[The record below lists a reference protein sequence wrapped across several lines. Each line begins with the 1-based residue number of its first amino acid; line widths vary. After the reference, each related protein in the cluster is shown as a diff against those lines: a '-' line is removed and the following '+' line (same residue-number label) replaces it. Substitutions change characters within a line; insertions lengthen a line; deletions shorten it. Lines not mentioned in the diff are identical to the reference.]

1 MTPSIS
7 EENSGSGSTRTAPR
21 ATVASLHPSESAR
34 CIDGSTEATA
44 MGKRKSHP
52 APTTKAVGLNSK
64 SKSKSKSNSKS
75 KSEYTTTRQDEDENE
90 IEIIVVGS
98 EDEDEDEHDPVSIA
112 TTRTSFQGS
121 TTPPDTTRP
130 RPRPFPLESSKPL
143 RKPTPLATALDPLVL
158 TSSDEDE
165 HDEDE
170 HDDGI
175 VQAATVESIAAK
187 SSSNTLAT
195 TTKRPKPVGS
205 SQLRGTKRGRST
217 MTNTRWQDASAKV
230 KQEERSSRM
239 NRLAFSDSESDD
251 DDDDD
256 DDDLLFAN
264 ASALG
269 KVRSTLLPNLL
280 PKTEA
285 TPVGKVPNP
294 HPPPEAVPTTEAAT
308 SAALDDVDD
317 DYSSSHQSA
326 ARRRHLEEITHKHDR
341 ALQLLLWEIGFGYN
355 IYAHQFEAT
364 RFVAGLVPTFP
375 VPSGMTKG
383 GSETTNETA
392 AAAAAIMAEQSA
404 NGTQFRSRALER
416 TALEFSW
423 RLNNNSNNNNNSN
436 KNNNI
441 PAGDDSRFI
450 LTLPTKGM
458 LLADEMGLGMY
469 ARTHARTLALL
480 LFFVLF
486 LVAMFGAHGFDFH
499 ALVSKLTQSVR
510 PFDSLY

>member
-1 MTPSIS
+1 
-7 EENSGSGSTRTAPR
+7 
-21 ATVASLHPSESAR
+21 
-34 CIDGSTEATA
+34 
-44 MGKRKSHP
+44 
-52 APTTKAVGLNSK
+52 
-64 SKSKSKSNSKS
+64 
-75 KSEYTTTRQDEDENE
+75 
-90 IEIIVVGS
+90 
-98 EDEDEDEHDPVSIA
+98 
-112 TTRTSFQGS
+112 
-121 TTPPDTTRP
+121 
-130 RPRPFPLESSKPL
+130 
-143 RKPTPLATALDPLVL
+143 
-158 TSSDEDE
+158 
-165 HDEDE
+165 
-170 HDDGI
+170 
-175 VQAATVESIAAK
+175 
-187 SSSNTLAT
+187 
-195 TTKRPKPVGS
+195 
-205 SQLRGTKRGRST
+205 
-217 MTNTRWQDASAKV
+217 
-230 KQEERSSRM
+230 M

-256 DDDLLFAN
+256 DDDLVFAN

-280 PKTEA
+280 PNTEA

-308 SAALDDVDD
+308 SAVLDDDD
-317 DYSSSHQSA
+317 DDYYSSSHQSA

-392 AAAAAIMAEQSA
+392 VAAAAIMAEQSA
-404 NGTQFRSRALER
+404 NGTQFRSRTLER

-423 RLNNNSNNNNNSN
+423 RLNNNSNNNSN

-469 ARTHARTLALL
+469 ARTHTCIAFVFCSLPRCCVWGARIRFPCASIETHTIRSSLRFTLLTLHNVKQTIQAKRSKPSPGLPCGTPCRAIPMA
-480 LFFVLF
+480 
-486 LVAMFGAHGFDFH
+486 VATTCPRSSSRPRTGFRTNGTKP
-499 ALVSKLTQSVR
+499 SSNR
-510 PFDSLY
+510 E